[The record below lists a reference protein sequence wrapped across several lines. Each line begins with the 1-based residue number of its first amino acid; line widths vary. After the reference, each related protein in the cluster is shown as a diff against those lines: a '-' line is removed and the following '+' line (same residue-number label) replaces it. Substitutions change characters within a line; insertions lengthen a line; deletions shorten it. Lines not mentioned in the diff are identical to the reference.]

1 MLESRLMARHV
12 ILVNGNIVTLD
23 EQMPRARAVVLRG
36 DEIVYVGDDATART
50 FRQRDSTLI
59 DLRGKLALPAFTDA
73 HIHFT
78 GFAQSLENVDLRDCR
93 SQQEAVERVRARAA
107 QTPPG
112 QLIWGGGWNNAEW
125 ENPTFPDKHALDAVA
140 PHHPVILTR
149 QDGHSVWVNSLALQ
163 NARITRDTR
172 APDGGVI
179 DRDARGE
186 PTGILR
192 ENAID
197 LLGGGIG
204 AFGNAIRQ
212 DTLQRAIMH
221 AHSRGITTIHNIEGT
236 NAMRAFQDLRAAG
249 KLTLR
254 VAHSIPA
261 AKLSH
266 ARALGLQRGLGDE
279 WFRFQAIKIFAD
291 GSLGSHTAEMREPF
305 LDTPGNCG
313 VGVTDS
319 ESMLDFARRA
329 AEAKIDVWTHAIG
342 DRAITRV
349 LDVYAQLR
357 AEGFADARLRIE
369 HAQHLHP
376 SDVARFRAL
385 NVFASMQPLHQPS
398 DMFVADALLGR
409 ERAAWTYAFKALLD
423 AGATLAFG
431 SDCPVEKLDPLLG
444 IHAAVTRQN
453 AAGEPAQGWY
463 PEQRISVLDAVR
475 AYTLG
480 AAQSVGDDMRAGS
493 LTVGKRADVVVWNEN
508 IFEIPAR
515 EILHVT
521 VTHTLSGGQVVY
533 ATE

>member
-1 MLESRLMARHV
+1 MLESRVMVQHV

-23 EQMPRARAVVLRG
+23 EQLPRARALVLRG
-36 DEIVYVGDDATART
+36 DEIVYVGDDAEARAY
-50 FRQRDSTLI
+50 RQPNSTVI

-93 SQQEAVERVRARAA
+93 SQQEAVARVRARAA

-125 ENPTFPDKHALDAVA
+125 DNPAFPDKRALDAVA

-149 QDGHSVWVNSLALQ
+149 KDGHSVWVNSLALQ
-163 NARITRDTR
+163 NAHITRETR
-172 APDGGVI
+172 APNGGVI
-179 DRDARGE
+179 DHDASGE
-186 PTGILR
+186 PAGILR
-192 ENAID
+192 ENAIA
-197 LLGGGIG
+197 LLGEGIG
-204 AFGNAIRQ
+204 AFGSALRQ
-212 DTLQRAIMH
+212 DTLRRAMTH
-221 AHSRGITTIHNIEGT
+221 AHSRGITTIHNIEDA

-254 VAHSIPA
+254 VVHSIPA
-261 AKLSH
+261 EKLTH

-279 WFRFQAIKIFAD
+279 WFRLQAIKIFAD

-305 LDTPGNCG
+305 LDAPGNCG

-319 ESMLDFARRA
+319 ANLLDFARRA
-329 AEAKIDVWTHAIG
+329 AEAQIDVWTHAIG

-357 AEGFADARLRIE
+357 AEGFADARFRIE
-369 HAQHLHP
+369 HVQHLHP
-376 SDVARFRAL
+376 SDATRFRAL

-398 DMFVADALLGR
+398 DMFVAAARLGR
-409 ERAAWTYAFKALLD
+409 ERAAWTYAFKSLQD
-423 AGATLAFG
+423 AGAILAFG

-453 AAGEPAQGWY
+453 AAGEPPNGWY
-463 PEQRISVLDAVR
+463 PEQRIAVLDAVR

-480 AAQSVGDDMRAGS
+480 VAQSVGDEMRAGS
-493 LTVGKRADVVVWNEN
+493 LTVGKRADVVVLNEN

-515 EILHVT
+515 EILQVT
-521 VTHTLSGGQVVY
+521 VTHTICGGQVVY
-533 ATE
+533 STE